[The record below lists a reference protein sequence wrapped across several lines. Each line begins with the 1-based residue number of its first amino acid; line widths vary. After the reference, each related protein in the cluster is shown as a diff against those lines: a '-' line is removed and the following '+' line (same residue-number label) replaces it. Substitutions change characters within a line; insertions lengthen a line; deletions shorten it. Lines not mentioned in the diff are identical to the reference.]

1 MARSSKL
8 SIFLTIIVVSVFIVV
23 TFMLLKDLDG
33 PEISLSHAEDTISA
47 ALPITVTASDGS
59 SIKYIEVV
67 ARFHNNEIP
76 VLRKEFSDD
85 DKTQRVKFTLAGAG
99 LKNHELF
106 ELEISAGDRSFG
118 RFGFGN
124 KSKIVIPLR
133 LDLDKPRITVKPGV
147 IRVRRGGSACVVYSV
162 SKDVKQTGVNL
173 GEHFFPAFRQEN
185 GDYFCLFAFPY
196 YMEVK
201 DYNPQLVAWDKAG
214 NYTLQNLD
222 VQAIPIQFKTD
233 TIVIRQNFLDAKA
246 LEFENLIPGQMS
258 GLERFLAV
266 NGPIRRANVARLVEL
281 SKNTA
286 PEFLWRNPFLRLPRA
301 AMRANFA
308 ERRAYFWEDKKID
321 EQTHLG
327 LDLASVKHADVPAA
341 NFGTVVFA
349 GYLGIYG
356 NMVVIDHGTCLQ
368 SLYSHLSEI
377 SVEAGDSVKKGDI
390 IGKTGSTGM
399 AGGDHLHFGIL
410 IAGLEVN
417 PQEWLDGHWIRDNI
431 AERVKEAGGK
441 MPSFEVSAD
450 TGPARP
456 APVRPKTPKKAP
468 ARGKGGKK
476 R

>member
-1 MARSSKL
+1 MVIVL
-8 SIFLTIIVVSVFIVV
+8 SLFIVFA
-23 TFMLLKDLDG
+23 FMLLKDLDG
-33 PEISLSHAEDTISA
+33 PEISLSHTEDTISA

-67 ARFHNNEIP
+67 ARFHDNEIP

-85 DKTQRVKFTLAGAG
+85 DKTRRLNFTLSGAG
-99 LKNHELF
+99 LKNNELF
-106 ELEISAGDRSFG
+106 ELEISAVDRSFG

-147 IRVRRGGSACVVYSV
+147 IRVRRGGSACAVYAV
-162 SKDVKQTGVNL
+162 SKDVKQTGVKL

-185 GDYFCLFAFPY
+185 GDYLCLFAFPY
-196 YMEVK
+196 YMELK
-201 DYNPQLVAWDKAG
+201 DYNPQLVAWDRAG
-214 NYTLQNLD
+214 NYTLQNLG
-222 VQAIPIQFKTD
+222 VNALPAQFKTD

-246 LEFENLIPGQMS
+246 LEFENLVPGQTS
-258 GLERFLAV
+258 DLERFLAV
-266 NGPIRRANVARLVEL
+266 NGRIRRANAARLVEL
-281 SKNTA
+281 GKNTA
-286 PEFLWRNPFLRLPRA
+286 PEFLWRNSFLRLPRA

-308 ERRAYFWEDKKID
+308 ERRAYLWEDKKID

-327 LDLASVKHADVPAA
+327 LDLASVKQADVPAA
-341 NFGTVVFA
+341 NFGTVIFA

-356 NMVVIDHGTCLQ
+356 NMVVIDHGTSLQ

-377 SVEAGDSVKKGDI
+377 SVETGTPVKKGDI

-417 PQEWLDGHWIRDNI
+417 PQEWLDDHWIKDNI
-431 AERVKEAGGK
+431 VERIKEAGGK
-441 MPSFEVSAD
+441 MPSFEASTERVPPRRPALVKPK
-450 TGPARP
+450 TKTKPPARS
-456 APVRPKTPKKAP
+456 
-468 ARGKGGKK
+468 KGGKK